1 MEGSGSLVVL
11 VLMVGVFYFLLI
23 RPQQR
28 RLKAL
33 QSLQSSLQLGDEIV
47 TSAGFLGTIRRFD
60 GEIVT
65 VELSLGVE
73 ARLNRRAISG
83 KVNPEPAVGR
93 PRSPTRRSG
102 PSDDSPGA
110 PGTSRELRLLDQVAG
125 HQVIQTYIALA
136 DQFTGRL
143 GYTEHGFRHA
153 NLVGH
158 IAYNILD
165 RLGYDRHLAE
175 LAAVAGYLHDVGNVI
190 SRQNHPQTSA
200 LLSLP
205 MLAELGMTTEDI
217 GLVIGAIG
225 NHEEEL
231 GHPVSP
237 VSAAV
242 NIADKSD
249 VHRSRVRKDAR
260 VEFDIHDRVNYSAT
274 HPFVRS
280 TPPAAPSPLLQIDT
294 GVSDILEYFE
304 IFLTRMMMC
313 RRAAEGLDC
322 KFRMT
327 VNGHS
332 LL

>member
-1 MEGSGSLVVL
+1 MSLPAR
-11 VLMVGVFYFLLI
+11 G
-23 RPQQR
+23 
-28 RLKAL
+28 A
-33 QSLQSSLQLGDEIV
+33 E
-47 TSAGFLGTIRRFD
+47 D
-60 GEIVT
+60 GE
-65 VELSLGVE
+65 
-73 ARLNRRAISG
+73 
-83 KVNPEPAVGR
+83 P
-93 PRSPTRRSG
+93 
-102 PSDDSPGA
+102 
-110 PGTSRELRLLDQVAG
+110 RLLDQVAG
-125 HQVIQTYIALA
+125 NRVIQTYVALA
-136 DQFTGRL
+136 DQFTGQI

-158 IAYNILD
+158 IAFNILD
-165 RLGYDRHLAE
+165 RLGHDRHLAE

-190 SRQNHPQTSA
+190 SRHNHPQTSA
-200 LLSLP
+200 LIAMPILS
-205 MLAELGMTTEDI
+205 ELGMTTEDI

-249 VHRSRVRKDAR
+249 VHRSRVRKDAQ
-260 VEFDIHDRVNYSAT
+260 VEFDIHDRVNFSAR
-274 HPFVRS
+274 HSFVRAD
-280 TPPAAPSPLLQIDT
+280 AAQKTVTLELDIDT

-313 RRAAEGLDC
+313 RRAAEGLGC

-327 VNGHS
+327 VNGSS